1 MIPINGDDPRQIGP
15 YHIVGRLGAGGMG
28 VVYAGL
34 GPDGVRIAV
43 KLIHAS
49 FAADPEFRARFARE
63 ISVLGRV
70 RGVCTARIL
79 ASDAN
84 AARPWL
90 AAEYVPG
97 PTLEEYVQ
105 ANGPLQGDRWFG
117 LVAGLA
123 EALAAVHAV
132 GVVHRDIKPSNV
144 ILSPSGPRLVDFGI
158 ARALDGTSVTRSGTL
173 IGSPGWVSPE
183 EYRSTPAATAADVY
197 GWGMLAVYAAT
208 GRPPYGTGRP
218 EVLAMRVLND
228 PVDTSAV
235 PASLRELVDR
245 SLAKEPL
252 SRPSTQ
258 EVLEAVSGAWR
269 IGGADELTARLDRT
283 WVLPVEDVP
292 WPGPRGGGRRTA
304 MAYVAAVLVLGVGAA
319 AALRLLPE
327 AEPSARATPTATAM
341 ASRPPT
347 SASDSTPPSPDTSS
361 SEPTPSSEPTS
372 ASPST
377 PAQSEPPRTP
387 TELAAVL
394 DLALEATP
402 AASFSFEGGFTQSS
416 ASATAT
422 GRTVT
427 TEHGGSDL
435 DMLVEAG
442 DDRPRARY
450 VVLDG
455 GTLHPGAE
463 RVSVLRPESPEW
475 VTLMIAGTA
484 GPSIIREVVANSTR
498 MRRKGHTYTGTMA
511 IDQTSGLL
519 RDLLNSWAGGDVERT
534 SPRSYL
540 TYSLSTDP
548 DGRPRRF
555 RLTWCVPTGDSGIYR
570 SDFITTYRDW
580 RADGRIDKP

>member
-15 YHIVGRLGAGGMG
+15 YRIVGRLGAGGMG

-70 RGVCTARIL
+70 RGVCTARII

-84 AARPWL
+84 TARPWL

-173 IGSPGWVSPE
+173 IGTPGWVSPE

-218 EVLAMRVLND
+218 EVLALRVLND
-228 PVDTSAV
+228 PVDTSAI
-235 PASLRELVDR
+235 PGSLRELVDR
-245 SLAKEPL
+245 SLAKDPL

-258 EVLEAVSGAWR
+258 EVLEAVSRVWR
-269 IGGADELTARLDRT
+269 IGGADELTARLERT

-292 WPGPRGGGRRTA
+292 WPVRKGGGGRRTA

-319 AALRLLPE
+319 GALRLLPE
-327 AEPSARATPTATAM
+327 EDQPSTRSTLTATAM
-341 ASRPPT
+341 A
-347 SASDSTPPSPDTSS
+347 STPPSPDTSS
-361 SEPTPSSEPTS
+361 SEPTSSSETMPSSEPTS

-377 PAQSEPPRTP
+377 PEQFEPPRTP
-387 TELAAVL
+387 TELAAAL
-394 DLALEATP
+394 DLALEANPT
-402 AASFSFEGGFTQSS
+402 ASFSFQGGMTQSS
-416 ASATAT
+416 AHATAT

-427 TEHGGSDL
+427 TEHGGNDL

-450 VVLDG
+450 VVLG
-455 GTLHPGAE
+455 GDTLHPGDE
-463 RVSVLRPESPEW
+463 QLSVLRSDSPEW
-475 VTLMIAGTA
+475 VALMIAGTA

-498 MRRKGHTYTGTMA
+498 MRRRGHTYTGTMA

-519 RDLLNSWAGGDVERT
+519 RALLDSWEGGDVERT
-534 SPRSYL
+534 RPRSYL

-580 RADGRIDKP
+580 RAGGRIDKP